1 MSRRKSVSFSLPIDF
16 INRLSK
22 EAEKRGL
29 SRSSFLT
36 LILSEYF
43 SKKEKREGNKNVY
56 KVGRFKKKT

>member
-43 SKKEKREGNKNVY
+43 SKKEKREGNKSGY

>member
-1 MSRRKSVSFSLPIDF
+1 VSRRKSVSFSLPIDF